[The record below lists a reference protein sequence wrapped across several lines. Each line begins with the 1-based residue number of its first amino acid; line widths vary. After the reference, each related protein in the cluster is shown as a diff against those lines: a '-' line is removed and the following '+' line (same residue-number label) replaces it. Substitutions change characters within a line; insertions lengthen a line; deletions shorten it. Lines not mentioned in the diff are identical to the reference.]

1 MRLAALSLGLSLL
14 ALPVAAQDIEC
25 HSSDVFRIAVKPHAE
40 EPGVQIAVNT
50 AKTSD
55 ATSCAFDTATADR
68 VIGEAGDPL
77 WFHTLAGNILV
88 LTRST
93 GPQGDVVVH
102 DLAKGTVLLNAP
114 SDAFDVSH
122 GKLVFWERSGEA
134 NAGNCP
140 DYAEHQAN
148 AMGSVIAVEKT
159 LLFADGTVTASGAS
173 RCDATQ

>member
-1 MRLAALSLGLSLL
+1 MRLAALSLGLFLL
-14 ALPVAAQDIEC
+14 ALPVAAQEIEC
-25 HSSDVFRIAVKPHAE
+25 HSSGAFRVAVKPYAE
-40 EPGVQIAVNT
+40 EPGVQIAV
-50 AKTSD
+50 TSVKAGD
-55 ATSCAFDTATADR
+55 AATCAFDAATADR

-102 DLAKGTVLLNAP
+102 DLAKGTVLLDAP
-114 SDAFDVSH
+114 SDAFEVSD

-159 LLFADGTVTASGAS
+159 LLFADGTVAASGAS